1 MDHATP
7 PAPSGKSRYI
17 AGQFR
22 RIVTRLASWF
32 AAPCPPTVAT
42 IAVAAITVVMLVCI
56 GWAACTVERR
66 LVSAAGHSLVQA
78 ATDAASKLEMVIAE
92 RRGDVEVFAAT
103 PIAQGDRPEA
113 LASYLNRFLS
123 THGSIYHWIGV
134 TDKTGRLIAA
144 TDGSKG
150 RGRDHETWFTQAA
163 TLPRVTAVRT
173 PPHQGRRPSTSL
185 MFSAPVLGTHGELKG
200 VAAASVTIGVLV
212 ETLDQTMRVLQ
223 GMEWSEDSNIEYQ
236 LLNADGDVMAD
247 STLGQEGEVN
257 LKHLGLPSA
266 RLVAASS
273 RGFIEETHL
282 RRPGSVITA
291 YAQVALPDPSQP
303 RWGILIR
310 VDRSSVLAPV
320 RTFLRKL
327 MSVTALIVVPLFLLL
342 LWLVRTLHV
351 EWHTALR
358 ESTRASEAESVLK
371 KRTEALHSL
380 VVAATMLSR
389 ERDLDHLL
397 QQLLDITR
405 LHTRADYAAL
415 WVPTCQSQPGAQMAD
430 GHERVTRLIEQ
441 LRRGKRHPGWLV
453 PRQGTIRLADLTGP
467 GGNPVTP
474 DLLSS
479 FLGVPVRC
487 HGRLF
492 GELLLANKRTD
503 DEGPMDFSDL
513 DEQVAQTLAT
523 QAGIAIENL
532 QLLEESRQRSRQ
544 DSMTGLLNH
553 SATLD
558 ALSRELARAE
568 REEKPLAVIMA
579 DLDHFKRVNDSH
591 GHAVG
596 DVVIRETAHRL
607 QEATR
612 RYDLVGRIGGEEFLV
627 MIPACDLLSAG
638 EFAERLRSAI
648 SDRPIETPA
657 GPLTI
662 TVSLGVTAWCVGQ
675 PLHPQR
681 LLETADRALYRV
693 KHRGRNG
700 VETAA
705 ATERAVDRQVA

>member
-1 MDHATP
+1 M
-7 PAPSGKSRYI
+7 
-17 AGQFR
+17 
-22 RIVTRLASWF
+22 VTGPASWF

-42 IAVAAITVVMLVCI
+42 IAVVAITGVMLLCI

-66 LVSAAGHSLVQA
+66 LVSAAGHNLVQA

-92 RRGDVEVFAAT
+92 RRGDVEVFAST
-103 PIAQGDRPEA
+103 PIAQGDPPEA

-123 THGSIYHWIGV
+123 THGSIYQWIGV

-150 RGRDHETWFTQAA
+150 RGRDHETWFTQAS
-163 TLPRVTAVRT
+163 TLPRVTAVTT

-200 VAAASVTIGVLV
+200 VAAASVTIGALV

-282 RRPGSVITA
+282 RRRAFVITA

-358 ESTRASEAESVLK
+358 ESARASEAESVLK

-415 WVPTCQSQPGAQMAD
+415 WVPTCGQSQPGGQMAY
-430 GHERVTRLIEQ
+430 GHERVTSLIEQ
-441 LRRGKRHPGWLV
+441 LRRGKSHPGWLV
-453 PRQGTIRLADLTGP
+453 PRQGTIRLTDLTGP

-579 DLDHFKRVNDSH
+579 DLDHFKRINDSH

-596 DVVIRETAHRL
+596 DVVIRETARRL
-607 QEATR
+607 QDAAR

-638 EFAERLRSAI
+638 EFAERLRSAV

-681 LLETADRALYRV
+681 LLETADHALYRV

-700 VETAA
+700 VETASP
-705 ATERAVDRQVA
+705 TERAPDRQVALA